1 MKKYIAL
8 LLCLVLTLSLCA
20 CGPKENLVGTW
31 KTSVNMAEMLN
42 TAMAEAG
49 MGDYIQVETFELPII
64 MELREDGTATLSV
77 DAEGM
82 AATADKLVE
91 DMIPGLEKFLVD
103 SVAAA
108 GMELSLEEILAASGI
123 ASMEEFAGQLK
134 DDFLNA
140 GAFDEVAAELKYK
153 AKDGKLYFSDD
164 LESDVVLGEYNTYKL
179 EGDTLTLDVGNMEI
193 DEEDEELAKYM
204 FPMVLTRVK

>member
-108 GMELSLEEILAASGI
+108 GVELSLEEILAASGI

>member
-31 KTSVNMAEMLN
+31 KTSINMAEMLN

-49 MGDYIQVETFELPII
+49 MGDYVQVESFELPII

-108 GMELSLEEILAASGI
+108 GVELSLEEILAASGI

-134 DDFLNA
+134 DEFLTA
-140 GAFDEVAAELKYK
+140 GAFDEVAAEMKYK

>member
-31 KTSVNMAEMLN
+31 KTSINMAEMLN

-49 MGDYIQVETFELPII
+49 MGDYVQVESFELPII
-64 MELREDGTATLSV
+64 MELREDGTASLSV

-108 GMELSLEEILAASGI
+108 GVELSLEEILAASGI
-123 ASMEEFAGQLK
+123 ASMEEFAVQLK
-134 DDFLNA
+134 DEFLTA
-140 GAFDEVAAELKYK
+140 GAFDEVAAEMKYK

>member
-49 MGDYIQVETFELPII
+49 MGDYVQVESFELPII
-64 MELREDGTATLSV
+64 MELREDGTASLSV

-108 GMELSLEEILAASGI
+108 GVELSLEEILAASGI

-134 DDFLNA
+134 DEFLTA
-140 GAFDEVAAELKYK
+140 GAFDEVAAEMKYK

>member
-20 CGPKENLVGTW
+20 CGAKENLVGTW
-31 KTSVNMAEMLN
+31 KTSINMAEMLN

-49 MGDYIQVETFELPII
+49 MGDYVQVESFELPII
-64 MELREDGTATLSV
+64 MELREDGTASLSV

-108 GMELSLEEILAASGI
+108 GVELSLEEILAASGI

-134 DDFLNA
+134 DEFLAA
-140 GAFDEVAAELKYK
+140 GAFDEVAAEMKYK